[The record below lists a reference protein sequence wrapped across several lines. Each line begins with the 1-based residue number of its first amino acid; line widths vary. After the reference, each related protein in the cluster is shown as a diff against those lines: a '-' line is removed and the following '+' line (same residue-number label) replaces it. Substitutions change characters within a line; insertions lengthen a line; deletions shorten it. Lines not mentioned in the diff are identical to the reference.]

1 MILAVHMPAAV
12 TIPLALVV
20 AGWIMWYWHR
30 LAAPEVPES
39 RRRIR
44 RASLIVMLVSQPILV
59 QALSFTNPHDTNP
72 TVYVI
77 AWLLVIF
84 LVGLVL
90 VTAGLDVLNTMRL
103 QREQRRDR
111 VIQAAVTLA
120 EAAKTARQAKSVQ
133 GGHEDDDP

>member
-1 MILAVHMPAAV
+1 MILAVHLPAAV

-30 LAAPEVPES
+30 LAAPEVPDS

-59 QALSFTNPHDTNP
+59 QALSFANPHDTNP
-72 TVYVI
+72 TAYVI

-111 VIQAAVTLA
+111 VIQAAVTRA
-120 EAAKTARQAKSVQ
+120 EAAKTARQAKLVQ

>member
-1 MILAVHMPAAV
+1 MILAVHLPAAV

-30 LAAPEVPES
+30 LAAPEVPDS

-59 QALSFTNPHDTNP
+59 QALSFANSDTNP
-72 TVYVI
+72 TAYVI

-120 EAAKTARQAKSVQ
+120 EAAKTARQAKLVQ

>member
-20 AGWIMWYWHR
+20 AGWIMWYWRR
-30 LAAPEVPES
+30 LAAPEVPDS

-44 RASLIVMLVSQPILV
+44 RASLIVMLASLPILV
-59 QALSFTNPHDTNP
+59 QALSFANPHDTNP
-72 TVYVI
+72 TAYVI

-120 EAAKTARQAKSVQ
+120 EAAKTARKAKSVQ